1 MDKKRR
7 EFLKIAGVSTLAGL
21 GGIAVAERFVSGASP
36 ASSRAETG
44 VEPGLGSS
52 QVTNPKDTTP
62 TKRLGMV
69 IDLSRFKNDPSLV
82 GKVISACHTNH
93 NVPNFPDEED
103 AVKWVSGIDYEI
115 AFGEQSPDYTEVL
128 VLCNHC
134 DNPPCVEDCPT
145 RATFID
151 NNGIVAIDYH
161 RCIGCRF
168 CVAAC
173 PYGMRSFNWR
183 DPREGL
189 DMNTL
194 NREFPTRRR
203 GVVENC
209 NFCAERLGRGQM
221 PACVEVTSEARAIV
235 VGDLNDPNSE
245 INIIL
250 GSTETKQRMPL
261 LGTNPS
267 VFYIV

>member
-7 EFLKIAGVSTLAGL
+7 EFLKIAGVSTLVGL
-21 GGIAVAERFVSGASP
+21 GGIAGVDRFVSGASP
-36 ASSRAETG
+36 VPSKAQTG
-44 VEPGLGSS
+44 FEPVLGSS
-52 QVTNPKDTTP
+52 QDTSLKAITP

-69 IDLSRFKNDPSLV
+69 INLRKFKSDSSLA
-82 GKVISACHTNH
+82 GKVISVCHALH
-93 NVPNFPDEED
+93 NVPNFPDEDD
-103 AVKWVSGIDYEI
+103 AVKWVRGIDYEN
-115 AFGEQSPDYTEVL
+115 AFGEESSDYTEVL
-128 VLCNHC
+128 VMCNHC
-134 DNPPCVEDCPT
+134 DNPPCVQDCPT
-145 RATFID
+145 RATFKD
-151 NNGIVAIDYH
+151 KNGIVAIDYH

-183 DPREGL
+183 DPRDGL

-209 NFCAERLGRGQM
+209 NFCSERLGLGKM
-221 PACVEVTSEARAIV
+221 PACVEVTVESQAIV
-235 VGDLNDPNSE
+235 VGDLNDPNSQ
-245 INIIL
+245 ISMIL
-250 GSTETKQRMPL
+250 GSIETKQRMPL